1 MYITCKYMNNLV
13 LITSVIC
20 IENKPLSYT
29 NVRSVYSHEE
39 RFNQTQKT
47 IQTIREKIPNSKI
60 LIVECSNLN
69 EDITRYLVKNSDYF
83 LNLYGDEKI
92 RNNTTGLSKALGEG
106 TMTICAI
113 NYLKENNIIYDNFFK
128 ITGRYWLSDNFNYNN
143 FNNNDI
149 IINYINGD
157 TENTATSLYKLHK
170 INVEDFIGF
179 LNRNMNLMYQ
189 CIGYEVL
196 FARFLKEAKPNN
208 IVSLNKIGVNGYIS
222 VSYDFAD
229 S

>member
-1 MYITCKYMNNLV
+1 MNNLV

-29 NVRSVYSHEE
+29 NIRSVYSHEE

-47 IQTIREKIPNSKI
+47 IQTIRGKIPNSKI

-69 EDITRYLVKNSDYF
+69 EVMSKYLVQNSDYF
-83 LNLYGDEKI
+83 INLYGDEKI
-92 RNNTTGLSKALGEG
+92 RNNTTGISKALGEG

-113 NYLKENNIIYDNFFK
+113 NYIKENNIIYDNFFK
-128 ITGRYWLSDNFNYNN
+128 ISGRYWLSDNFNYNN

-157 TENTATSLYKLHK
+157 VENTSTSLYKLHK
-170 INVEDFIGF
+170 INVDDFIDY
-179 LNRNMNLMYQ
+179 LNRNMNLMKQ

-196 FARFLKEAKPNN
+196 FARFLKEEKPNN
-208 IVSLNKIGVNGYIS
+208 IISLNKIGVNGYIS

-229 S
+229 N